1 MNTLVLKKVFFNNFF
16 SLLYSACNFKLNFFI
31 THFFLITSKIYYN
44 LNILN
49 ILYNMLILK
58 QIFNICLCNSMYF
71 KGNKQINLFF
81 EKKSSI
87 KAKRFGIYIR
97 SFLKNKEVLK
107 KDFNSCYLIIR
118 FKKKNLFLTLLN
130 SSGNVLCKS
139 NIGSCGFKKKVK
151 YTGFAIKRTSKR
163 FSKKILGSFIK
174 TLVIVRK
181 DCKQKMKKIKD
192 LIFLNKKQKK
202 DLIFMNKNQNLKEY
216 KKLIFI
222 PKIKN
227 KIKNKIKKIKFKIKK
242 INNIQNNKNK
252 NIIKI
257 FNKKIIRDKL
267 INIKLLNKFNIYRK
281 YPHISTAL
289 KKAFNIII
297 RIKSSF
303 KFWGFRFVMYGLVK
317 RFRWFNGLEIRLP
330 IPHSDGLRLKKKR
343 RI

>member
-1 MNTLVLKKVFFNNFF
+1 MNTLVLKKVFFNNFI
-16 SLLYSACNFKLNFFI
+16 SLLYSSCNLKLHFFL
-31 THFFLITSKIYYN
+31 TRFFLITSNVYYN
-44 LNILN
+44 LSILN
-49 ILYNMLILK
+49 ILYNMFILK
-58 QIFNICLCNSMYF
+58 QIFNIYLGNYIYF

-81 EKKSSI
+81 EKQSNLKST
-87 KAKRFGIYIR
+87 KRFGIYIR
-97 SFLKNKEVLK
+97 NFLKNNEVLK

-174 TLVIVRK
+174 TLAIVRK

-192 LIFLNKKQKK
+192 LIFINKKQKK
-202 DLIFMNKNQNLKEY
+202 DLIFINKKQNIKEY
-216 KKLIFI
+216 KKLIFLN
-222 PKIKN
+222 KN
-227 KIKNKIKKIKFKIKK
+227 KNNIKK
-242 INNIQNNKNK
+242 INLKIKKKNNIKNQTNK

-267 INIKLLNKFNIYRK
+267 INIKLLNKFNVYRK
-281 YPHISTAL
+281 YPHISIAL

-303 KFWGFRFVMYGLVK
+303 KF
-317 RFRWFNGLEIRLP
+317 
-330 IPHSDGLRLKKKR
+330 
-343 RI
+343 

>member
-16 SLLYSACNFKLNFFI
+16 SLLYSVCNLKLNFFI
-31 THFFLITSKIYYN
+31 THFFLIISKVYYN

-49 ILYNMLILK
+49 ILYNMFILK
-58 QIFNICLCNSMYF
+58 QIFNIYLGNSMYLI
-71 KGNKQINLFF
+71 GNKQINFFF

-97 SFLKNKEVLK
+97 NFLKNKEVLK

-174 TLVIVRK
+174 TLVVVRK

-202 DLIFMNKNQNLKEY
+202 DLISINKNQNTKEY
-216 KKLIFI
+216 KNLIFMH
-222 PKIKN
+222 KIKKTIN
-227 KIKNKIKKIKFKIKK
+227 NKKKIKKIKKTKKIKKIKFKIKTIKK
-242 INNIQNNKNK
+242 INNKKNK

-267 INIKLLNKFNIYRK
+267 INIKILNKFNIYRK

-303 KFWGFRFVMYGLVK
+303 KF
-317 RFRWFNGLEIRLP
+317 
-330 IPHSDGLRLKKKR
+330 
-343 RI
+343 

>member
-1 MNTLVLKKVFFNNFF
+1 MNSLILKKVFFNNFF
-16 SLLYSACNFKLNFFI
+16 SLLYSSCNLKFKTLITYFF
-31 THFFLITSKIYYN
+31 FFLSK
-44 LNILN
+44 LFFNINVLQ
-49 ILYNMLILK
+49 ILYKMFILK
-58 QIFNICLCNSMYF
+58 KVFNIYL
-71 KGNKQINLFF
+71 GNYIYLKAYKKKTSFF
-81 EKKSSI
+81 EKKSNI
-87 KAKRFGIYIR
+87 NAKRFGIYIR
-97 SFLKNKEVLK
+97 NFLKNKEVLK

-130 SSGNVLCKS
+130 SNGNVLCKS

-174 TLVIVRK
+174 TLTIVRK

-192 LIFLNKKQKK
+192 LIFLNKKQTKK
-202 DLIFMNKNQNLKEY
+202 LTFVAKKQNIKDSKN
-216 KKLIFI
+216 LIFI
-222 PKIKN
+222 SKKIK
-227 KIKNKIKKIKFKIKK
+227 KIKLNKNKIKKLKNYKD
-242 INNIQNNKNK
+242 INL
-252 NIIKI
+252 IKI

-267 INIKLLNKFNIYRK
+267 LNIKLLNKLNIYRK

-297 RIKSSF
+297 RIKSSL

-317 RFRWFNGLEIRLP
+317 RFRWFNGLEVRLP
-330 IPHSDGLRLKKKR
+330 VPHSDGLRLKKKR

>member
-31 THFFLITSKIYYN
+31 THFFLIISKVYYN

-267 INIKLLNKFNIYRK
+267 INIKILNKFNIYRK

>member
-16 SLLYSACNFKLNFFI
+16 SLLYSSCNLKLKFFI
-31 THFFLITSKIYYN
+31 THFFLITSKVYYN

-49 ILYNMLILK
+49 ILYNMFILK
-58 QIFNICLCNSMYF
+58 QIFNIYFGNYMHF
-71 KGNKQINLFF
+71 KGNKQTTLFF
-81 EKKSSI
+81 EKQSSI
-87 KAKRFGIYIR
+87 RTKRFGIYIR
-97 SFLKNKEVLK
+97 NFLKNKEVLK

-192 LIFLNKKQKK
+192 LIFINKKQKK
-202 DLIFMNKNQNLKEY
+202 ELTFINKKQNIKEY

-222 PKIKN
+222 DKT
-227 KIKNKIKKIKFKIKK
+227 KNKIKKINLKKQK
-242 INNIQNNKNK
+242 INNIINKKNK

-303 KFWGFRFVMYGLVK
+303 KF
-317 RFRWFNGLEIRLP
+317 
-330 IPHSDGLRLKKKR
+330 
-343 RI
+343 

>member
-1 MNTLVLKKVFFNNFF
+1 LKK
-16 SLLYSACNFKLNFFI
+16 
-31 THFFLITSKIYYN
+31 N
-44 LNILN
+44 LA
-49 ILYNMLILK
+49 LK
-58 QIFNICLCNSMYF
+58 QNV
-71 KGNKQINLFF
+71 
-81 EKKSSI
+81 
-87 KAKRFGIYIR
+87 
-97 SFLKNKEVLK
+97 LKNKEVLK
-107 KDFNSCYLIIR
+107 KNFNSCYLIIR

-202 DLIFMNKNQNLKEY
+202 DSIFMNKNQNIKEY
-216 KKLIFI
+216 KNLIFMH
-222 PKIKN
+222 KIKN
-227 KIKNKIKKIKFKIKK
+227 KIKNKIKKIKFKNKK
-242 INNIQNNKNK
+242 INKLNNNKNK

-303 KFWGFRFVMYGLVK
+303 KF
-317 RFRWFNGLEIRLP
+317 
-330 IPHSDGLRLKKKR
+330 
-343 RI
+343 